1 MKIAIITETFVP
13 STDGVVTRLK
23 ACIRYFKREGHEVRV
38 IAPDLGVAEFE
49 GVKIEGV
56 PARTLP
62 LYRSKKFSLPTRK
75 VKKILESYNPD
86 VVHVV
91 NPALVGMTGVHYA
104 KKLSIP
110 MLASFHTQVP
120 KYADYYNLPMFKGF
134 LWWYF
139 RKLHN
144 QADLNLCTSEA
155 VKEEL
160 LEQNF
165 HNVHVWKR
173 GVDTELFHPDKYDS
187 EMREKLSNGQPDKKL
202 LLFVGR
208 LAPEKEIEKI
218 KSVLV
223 SSDEFALAIVG
234 DGPHR
239 RKLEKHFEGTNTVF
253 TGFKHGEELAKA
265 YASSDVFVF
274 PSTTETLGL
283 VITEAMASGL
293 PLVAAESGP
302 TCEQIDDNHTGL
314 LYDKNKQDDFTMTVL
329 RFADET
335 LRKRLAKTARSDI
348 AEMSWDTQSKQVLD
362 YYKEIAGLEGKALR
376 HNNVDSSNLE
386 TENK

>member
-23 ACIRYFKREGHEVRV
+23 ACIRYFKRNGHDVRV
-38 IAPDLGVAEFE
+38 IAPDLGVDEFE
-49 GVKIEGV
+49 GAKIEGV

-75 VKKILESYNPD
+75 VKKMLEAYNPD

-91 NPALVGMTGVHYA
+91 NPALVGATGVYYA
-104 KKLSIP
+104 NKLGIP
-110 MLASFHTQVP
+110 MLASYHTQIP

-144 QADLNLCTSEA
+144 QAELNLCTSEA

-173 GVDTELFHPDKYDS
+173 GVDTELFHPDKYD
-187 EMREKLSNGQPDKKL
+187 EKMREKLSDGRTDKKL

-218 KSVLV
+218 KSVLDA
-223 SSDEFALAIVG
+223 SDEFALAIVG

-239 RKLEKHFEGTNTVF
+239 QTLEKHFAGTNTVF
-253 TGFKHGEELAKA
+253 TGFMHGEELAKA

-302 TCEQIDDNHTGL
+302 TCEQIEDNRTGL
-314 LYDKNKQDDFTMTVL
+314 LYDKDKQGDFTQTVL

-335 LRKRLAKTARSDI
+335 LRKRLAKDARHDI

-362 YYKEIAGLEGKALR
+362 YYKEIAGVEENVLS
-376 HNNVDSSNLE
+376 HNNVKSSSLR

>member
-23 ACIRYFKREGHEVRV
+23 ACIRYFQKEGHDVQV
-38 IAPDLGVAEFE
+38 IAPDLGVYEFE
-49 GVKIEGV
+49 GVDIKGV
-56 PARTLP
+56 PARTLL
-62 LYRSKKFSLPTRK
+62 LYRSKKFALPTRK
-75 VKKILESYNPD
+75 VKKLLEEYNPD

-91 NPALVGMTGVHYA
+91 NPALVGMAGVYYA
-104 KKLSIP
+104 KKLGYP

-120 KYADYYNLPMFKGF
+120 KYADYYNVPMFKGF

-144 QADLNLCTSEA
+144 QAELNLCTSEA

-173 GVDTELFHPDKYDS
+173 GVDTGLFHPDKYDKD
-187 EMREKLSNGQPDKKL
+187 MRNRLSNGQPDKKL

-218 KSVLV
+218 KTVLD
-223 SSDEFALAIVG
+223 SSDEFALAIAG

-239 RKLEKHFEGTNTVF
+239 QPLERHFQGTNTVF
-253 TGFKHGEELAKA
+253 TGFLHGEELAKA
-265 YASSDVFVF
+265 YASADVFVF
-274 PSTTETLGL
+274 PSTSETLGL

-293 PLVAAESGP
+293 PLVAAKSGP
-302 TCEQIDDNHTGL
+302 TCEQIEDNRTGL
-314 LYDKNKQDDFTMTVL
+314 LYDKDKQGDFTSTVL

-335 LRKRLAKTARSDI
+335 LRKRLAKNARHDI
-348 AEMSWDTQSKQVLD
+348 AEMGWEEQSKQVLD
-362 YYKEIAGLEGKALR
+362 YYKAIAGIEGKTLGQ
-376 HNNVDSSNLE
+376 NNVNHSSL
-386 TENK
+386 

>member
-23 ACIRYFKREGHEVRV
+23 ACIRYFKREGHDIRV
-38 IAPDLGVAEFE
+38 IAPDLGVDEFE
-49 GVKIEGV
+49 GVKVEGV
-56 PARTLP
+56 PARTLL

-75 VKKILESYNPD
+75 VKKMLEDYDPD
-86 VVHVV
+86 VVHIV
-91 NPALVGMTGVHYA
+91 NPALVGMSGVYYA
-104 KKLSIP
+104 KKLGIP

-120 KYADYYNLPMFKGF
+120 KYADYYNVPMFKGF

-165 HNVHVWKR
+165 QNVRVWQR
-173 GVDTELFHPDKYDS
+173 GVDTELFDPDNYD
-187 EMREKLSNGQPDKKL
+187 ENMRERLSGGQKDKKL

-218 KSVLV
+218 KSVLD
-223 SSDEFALAIVG
+223 SSDEFVLAIVG

-239 RKLEKHFEGTNTVF
+239 QTLEKHFAGTDTIF
-253 TGFKHGEELAKA
+253 TGFMHGEELAKA

-302 TCEQIDDNHTGL
+302 TCEQIEDNRTGL
-314 LYDKNKQDDFTMTVL
+314 LYDQDKPGDFKNTVL

-335 LRKRLAKTARSDI
+335 LRKRLAKAARNDI
-348 AEMSWDTQSKQVLD
+348 AEMSWDAQSKQVLD
-362 YYKEIAGLEGKALR
+362 YYKEIAGVYDPALS
-376 HNNVDSSNLE
+376 HNNIEPSDLK